1 MSLASLVY
9 GFLAGVTAAL
19 YFTLR
24 QLEASTAPSAVL
36 CVYGYSF
43 AVFIPASLVLVL
55 PYNALDWLVLLAAA
69 ACSGL
74 FLTRS
79 FGPIVVQYAP
89 ARATALV
96 SSIGAIPLVFVII
109 LKIFFF

>member
-9 GFLAGVTAAL
+9 GFLGAVSVAI

-24 QLEASTAPSAVL
+24 QIEASTSPSAVM
-36 CVYGYSF
+36 CVYGYSL
-43 AVFIPASLVLVL
+43 VTFIPASLVLVL
-55 PYNALDWLVLLAAA
+55 PYELLDWAVLLGAAA
-69 ACSGL
+69 SSGL

-96 SSIGAIPLVFVII
+96 SSIGAIPLLFVFI